1 MNKVGEGLIVR
12 CMIHEIERLRAEL
25 ESERACGV
33 ESMAMYRRA
42 RDERDALLALL
53 RDAREQ
59 VDMVGCSQEGYD
71 EMCRE
76 RDAMLERID
85 AALTVWGLHP
95 GSVGNSQHG

>member
-1 MNKVGEGLIVR
+1 MKLTDQQLQYLRNEANEYEQAADEIV
-12 CMIHEIERLRAEL
+12 ELRAEL

-76 RDAMLERID
+76 RDAMLARID
-85 AALTVWGLHP
+85 AALAKGQP
-95 GSVGNSQHG
+95 K